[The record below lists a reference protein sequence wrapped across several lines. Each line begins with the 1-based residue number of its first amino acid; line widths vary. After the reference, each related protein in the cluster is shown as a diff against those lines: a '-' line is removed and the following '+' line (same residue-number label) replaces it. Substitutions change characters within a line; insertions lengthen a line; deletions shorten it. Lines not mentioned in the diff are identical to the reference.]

1 MGTYMSEKTL
11 FSKLRRKRAFIGVV
25 WLQAILQAAMPLVS
39 IASINAHA
47 ETQAATAPASPF
59 SVDRGSAPASL
70 PGSTNFSTVASALSS
85 TGTSGLTGAAT
96 SAATG
101 YAASSVQEWL
111 SQFGTARVQLNVDDN
126 GNWDDSAFD
135 FLAPLYDNQKS
146 VLFSQIGLRS
156 PDDRLTGNMG
166 FGVRTFYLKDWMLG
180 GNVFFDDDFTGKNRR
195 VSFGS
200 EAWTDY
206 LKLAGNV
213 YMGTTDWHTSR
224 DFDDYNE
231 KPADGFDVRAEG
243 YLPAYPQLG
252 VKAMY
257 EQYYG
262 DDVAL
267 FDTDHLQSNPSA
279 VTLGINYTPVPL
291 ITAGVDYK
299 RGQDSMDETRFSLN
313 FRYALGQSLESQLS
327 FDQVA
332 FRRSLAG
339 SRYDLVDRNN
349 EIVLQYKKK
358 QQTAVLSDLSIYPA
372 VDGSPAD
379 GITANTVTVQAVD
392 SNHKPLSNVAIA
404 WSITGQGKL
413 SVTSGITDANG
424 NASVNVTDMTAEQIS
439 VTATAGSI
447 ARSTTSTFVQSVSSL
462 NLKLTK
468 NNSQADGQDQNA
480 GQVTVEDANKKPM
493 AGVAISWKVDNG
505 ANIASSDATTNSS
518 GQASVHFTSS
528 QAGAVNLTATAAGK
542 TESVGST
549 FQSAGVSVL
558 KVTMSKNNAPADGV
572 STNVAQAQAV
582 DDHGNLLAG
591 KSITWSL
598 GSGSAEAT
606 TPMTSITDQNGIA
619 TLTLTDK
626 VAESQAVTA
635 SADGVSGQ
643 TQAVFSAVAVSG
655 LNVTV
660 TANNAPADSSST
672 NAVQAVVTDAQGNP
686 MSGVSLTWSLGS
698 SHASATTPLSVTTDA
713 NGIASLSLT
722 DTVAET
728 VTVNASAGGQQG
740 SASVTFTQADV
751 KGIDVSV
758 ITNNAP
764 NDGSST
770 NDVQAVVTDSKGNLM
785 SGVSV
790 VWSLGSSHASA
801 TTPLSVTTDANG
813 VAKLSLTDTVAETV
827 PVKASAGGMEGN
839 VSVTF
844 TQVNVNSITVAMT
857 TNSAPADGQT
867 EDIAQAQVFDDKGQP
882 MQGVSMTWSVSGNA
896 KATSSLTAVTDAN
909 GYVTLNVVDTTVE
922 SVTLTASA
930 GGKSGQ
936 AFAVFTEV
944 PAGNVAVTMLTNGAM
959 ADGKATDEAQA
970 VVTDKAGAPMPN
982 VQVIWS
988 ISAGNAVPKTSL
1000 TGTTDENGIAK
1011 LSFVDTTAESLTITA
1026 SAGGKSGQTTA
1037 SFIEASFGPVTI
1049 EYPNVHYNGINHT
1062 TVTGGLLIRMK
1073 AWPGMAVGDQATV
1086 HFVIKGQMAPES
1098 KLQVLP
1104 DYTSAVHTVTADEV
1118 GSDIDFTVPQDLVDG
1133 LQPLEGHENS
1143 LISTATGTV
1152 VRPTTGETVT
1162 SAPVVEFV
1170 DTQA

>member
-1 MGTYMSEKTL
+1 MSENTL

-39 IASINAHA
+39 IASMNAHA
-47 ETQAATAPASPF
+47 ETQAATTPVSPF
-59 SVDRGSAPASL
+59 SVDRASAPASL
-70 PGSTNFSTVASALSS
+70 PGSENFSTVASALSS

-111 SQFGTARVQLNVDDN
+111 SQFGTARVLLNVDDN

-146 VLFSQIGLRS
+146 VLFSQVGLRS
-156 PDDRLTGNMG
+156 PDDRLTGNFG
-166 FGVRTFYLKDWMLG
+166 LGVRTFYLKDWMLG

-195 VSFGS
+195 ISFGS

-213 YMGTTDWHTSR
+213 YVGTTDWHSSR

-257 EQYYG
+257 EQYHG

-279 VTLGINYTPVPL
+279 VTLGVNYTPVPL

-327 FDQVA
+327 SDQVA

-358 QQTAVLSDLSIYPA
+358 QQTAVLSDLAIYSA

-379 GITANTVTVQAVD
+379 GKTANTVTVHAID
-392 SNHKPLSNVAIA
+392 NNGDALKNVSIA

-413 SVTSGITDANG
+413 SSATGITDANG
-424 NASVNVTDMTAEQIS
+424 NASVNVTNTTAEQNS
-439 VTATAGSI
+439 VSATSGAI
-447 ARSTTSTFVQSVSSL
+447 VRSTTTTFVQSVASL

-480 GQVTVEDANKKPM
+480 GQVTVKDANDQAM
-493 AGVAISWKVDNG
+493 SGVAISWKVDNG
-505 ANIASSDATTNSS
+505 ATIASSDAVTNSS

-528 QAGAVNLTATAAGK
+528 QAGTVKLTATAAGK
-542 TESVGST
+542 TETVSSA
-549 FQSAGVSVL
+549 FQSADVSAL
-558 KVTMSKNNAPADGV
+558 KVTMSKNNAPADGI

-591 KSITWSL
+591 KSITWTL
-598 GSGSAEAT
+598 GKGSAVAT

-635 SADGVSGQ
+635 TADGVSGQ
-643 TQAVFSAVAVSG
+643 TQAVFNAVS
-655 LNVTV
+655 VSAIDVSV
-660 TANNAPADSSST
+660 TANNVPADGAST
-672 NAVQAVVTDAQGNP
+672 NGVRAVVTDSKGNP
-686 MSGVSLTWSLGS
+686 MPGVDLTWSLGS

-713 NGIASLSLT
+713 NGVATLSLT

-740 SASVTFTQADV
+740 SASVTFIQVDV

-764 NDGSST
+764 NDGAST

-785 SGVSV
+785 SGVSLT
-790 VWSLGSSHASA
+790 WSLGSSHASA

-827 PVKASAGGMEGN
+827 PVKASAGGQEGSVN
-839 VSVTF
+839 VTF
-844 TQVNVNSITVAMT
+844 TQNDVNSITVKMT
-857 TNSAPADGQT
+857 TNSSPADGVT
-867 EDIAQAQVFDDKGQP
+867 ENIAQAQVLDDKGQP
-882 MQGVSMTWSVSGNA
+882 MQGVDVTWSVSGNA

-936 AFAVFTEV
+936 VFSIFTEV
-944 PAGNVAVTMLTNGAM
+944 PADNVAVTMLTDGAM

-1000 TGTTDENGIAK
+1000 TVNTDENGIAK

-1026 SAGGKSGQTTA
+1026 AAGGKTGQTTA
-1037 SFIEASFGPVTI
+1037 SFIEAGFGPVTI
-1049 EYPNVHYNGINHT
+1049 EYPKVRNSGINHYA
-1062 TVTGGLLIRMK
+1062 VEGGLTIRMK
-1073 AWPGMAVGDQATV
+1073 AWPGMAAGDQASV
-1086 HFVIKGQMAPES
+1086 HFVIKGEIAPDS
-1098 KLQVLP
+1098 PLQVLP
-1104 DYTSAVHTVTADEV
+1104 DYTSPVHTVTADEV
-1118 GSDIDFTVPQDLVDG
+1118 GSDINFTVPQELVDG
-1133 LQPLEGHENS
+1133 LQPLEDNENS
-1143 LISTATGTV
+1143 LVSTAKGTV
-1152 VRPTTGETVT
+1152 VRPSTGITVQSAPLIETV
-1162 SAPVVEFV
+1162 
-1170 DTQA
+1170 DTIA